1 MPKQKSNSI
10 EYLFKA
16 RKNVAPDQDEKVNP
30 VKKMLCST
38 AFFPGGSGLWHT
50 PPKKEML
57 PSTLQASHAFFVNL
71 KRPTMPKKKIMVL
84 GNDFGLKDGYKGV
97 RNNPYGNLKSSSTW
111 CNLLELLY
119 RARIKPKNCFFTNAY
134 MGLRIAGRHTGPSP
148 GADDPKFVE
157 RCESFFLDKQIAV
170 QKPRLILALG
180 EHSIKFIAKL
190 SSDLDPWKEWK
201 NFEKLDADGVSYIE
215 KVSFKDSA
223 EQLATVV
230 ALVHPSGRK
239 MFDGKNVKDR
249 HYCGKEGEAA
259 ELAML
264 KDVLEQSGLSDCSL

>member
-1 MPKQKSNSI
+1 MPKQKRNSI

-16 RKNVAPDQDEKVNP
+16 RKNVAPDQDGKVTP
-30 VKKMLCST
+30 VKKRLCST
-38 AFFPGGSGLWHT
+38 AFFPGGSGLWHR
-50 PPKKEML
+50 PPKKML
-57 PSTLQASHAFFVNL
+57 PSTLQASHSFFVNS
-71 KRPTMPKKKIMVL
+71 KCPTMPKKKIMVL
-84 GNDFGLKDGYKGV
+84 GNDFGSKDGYRKV
-97 RNNPYGNLKSSSTW
+97 RDNPYKNLNSSSTW
-111 CNLLELLY
+111 RNLLEFLHCVG
-119 RARIKPKNCFFTNAY
+119 IKPKHCFFTNAY
-134 MGLRIAGRHTGPSP
+134 MGLRIVGGHTGPSP
-148 GADDPKFVE
+148 GADDPEFVE

-223 EQLATVV
+223 EQPATVV
-230 ALVHPSGRK
+230 ALVHPSMRNSNAK
-239 MFDGKNVKDR
+239 HR
-249 HYCGKEGEAA
+249 HYCEQKGKGA

-264 KDVLEQSGLSDCSL
+264 KDALEQSGIRNCS

>member
-1 MPKQKSNSI
+1 MPRQKRNSI

-16 RKNVAPDQDEKVNP
+16 RKNVAPDQDGKVTP

-111 CNLLELLY
+111 CNLLELLH
-119 RARIKPKNCFFTNAY
+119 RAGIKPKNCFFTNAY
-134 MGLRIAGRHTGPSP
+134 MGLRITDKSTGQSP
-148 GADDPKFVE
+148 GAVDPKFVE
-157 RCESFFLDKQIAV
+157 RCESFFLEKQIVV
-170 QKPRLILALG
+170 QKPRLVLALG
-180 EHSIKFIAKL
+180 KYAIKFVAGL
-190 SSDLDPWKEWK
+190 SSDLAEWKECK
-201 NFEKLDADGVSYIE
+201 TFPALDDSDVGPVVK
-215 KVSFKDSA
+215 KVRFNDSKP
-223 EQLATVV
+223 ATVV
-230 ALVHPSGRK
+230 ALVHPAGHN
-239 MFDGKNVKDR
+239 MGNAFKDR
-249 HYCGKEGEAA
+249 RYCGKKGECA

-264 KDVLEQSGLSDCSL
+264 KDALKQSGLSNCS

>member
-1 MPKQKSNSI
+1 MPRQKRDPI

-16 RKNVAPDQDEKVNP
+16 RKNVAPDQYGKVTP
-30 VKKMLCST
+30 AKKMLRST
-38 AFFPGGSGLWHT
+38 AFFPGGSGLWDT
-50 PPKKEML
+50 PPNDKL
-57 PSTLQASHAFFVNL
+57 PGCLQAFHSFFVNPNIP
-71 KRPTMPKKKIMVL
+71 PTMPKKKIMIL
-84 GNDFGLKDGYKGV
+84 GNDFGLKDGYKKV
-97 RNNPYGNLKSSSTW
+97 RDNPYENLNSSSTW
-111 CNLLELLY
+111 RNLLELLHC
-119 RARIKPKNCFFTNAY
+119 AGIKPKHCFFTNAY
-134 MGLRIAGRHTGPSP
+134 MGLRVAGGHTGPSP

-223 EQLATVV
+223 EQPATVV
-230 ALVHPSGRK
+230 ALVHSSGRK

-249 HYCGKEGEAA
+249 HYCGKKGEAA

-264 KDVLEQSGLSDCSL
+264 KGALEQSGLSDYSL